1 MYNRGSFCNDFIFYF
16 LILMKLSRV
25 ESINRLGAVGGVID
39 LVKSKEEELE
49 ALALIE
55 IGLDIEDEDWPNV
68 F

>member
-1 MYNRGSFCNDFIFYF
+1 
-16 LILMKLSRV
+16 MKLSRV